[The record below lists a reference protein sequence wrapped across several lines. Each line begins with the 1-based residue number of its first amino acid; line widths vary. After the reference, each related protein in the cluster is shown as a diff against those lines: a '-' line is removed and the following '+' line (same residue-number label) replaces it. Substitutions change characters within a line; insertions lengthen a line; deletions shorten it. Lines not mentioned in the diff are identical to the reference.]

1 MPLRSHCGGE
11 DRGVSKKLS
20 CRGPW
25 NTGGGLPNFSWCSS
39 ASVGGG
45 ALPET
50 SRMTRVQPDNRVG
63 REARKKQQITESPQM
78 KAWQLW
84 VSAEVP
90 VWLDRGV
97 RVREW

>member
-1 MPLRSHCGGE
+1 M
-11 DRGVSKKLS
+11 SKKLS

-84 VSAEVP
+84 GSAEVP